1 MRFHAAPEGEPLST
15 KFSVRVDGRALL
27 VYVARVASADPQRR
41 FRAMDDKV
49 NSAEFFDESA
59 FVSFDLLAPARL
71 IISAP
76 AKILSAR
83 VLPTASGVVPQ
94 IAADG
99 SAVSVAVD
107 KPGPLVLEIN
117 GDVVGSLQIFANPPE
132 RDVPRADAPG
142 VMFFGPGI
150 HEVDELRVPSGN
162 TLYLADGA
170 ILRGRPAVERKGGTV
185 VRLEGDHI
193 RLRGRG
199 IIDGSLCPTH
209 SRHLVFVRGRDILLE
224 GVILRDASVWTIP
237 IRESEAV
244 TVSNLKL
251 LGYRA
256 NSDGIDICNSR
267 EVSVRDCYI
276 RTLDDLI
283 VVKTDKGRGAAG
295 AIDVERCVLWNEVAH
310 ALSIGAEL
318 REDVT
323 GVRFA
328 DCDVIHDR
336 GREWTLRVYHCDSA
350 RISDV
355 RFENIRVE
363 ESRRLASLW
372 IGGAVWSRDAERGHI
387 ADVTFAHV
395 AAASGARKIE
405 LKGFDPAH
413 AIERVTF
420 ADVTLGGRPVTES
433 EILRN
438 AFVREVRVV
447 P

>member
-1 MRFHAAPEGEPLST
+1 MTLPPMQTRRLVCSWLLIVSGLFGLVVPTATSAAEGAAVRFHAAPEGEPLST
-15 KFSVRVDGRALL
+15 KFSVRVDGRALP

-185 VRLEGDHI
+185 VIGGLTSSLLLTLVLVPVIYVWIAPGPPVHP
-193 RLRGRG
+193 GG
-199 IIDGSLCPTH
+199 ADG
-209 SRHLVFVRGRDILLE
+209 
-224 GVILRDASVWTIP
+224 
-237 IRESEAV
+237 
-244 TVSNLKL
+244 
-251 LGYRA
+251 
-256 NSDGIDICNSR
+256 
-267 EVSVRDCYI
+267 
-276 RTLDDLI
+276 
-283 VVKTDKGRGAAG
+283 
-295 AIDVERCVLWNEVAH
+295 EVA
-310 ALSIGAEL
+310 ALPAPAL
-318 REDVT
+318 
-323 GVRFA
+323 
-328 DCDVIHDR
+328 
-336 GREWTLRVYHCDSA
+336 
-350 RISDV
+350 
-355 RFENIRVE
+355 
-363 ESRRLASLW
+363 
-372 IGGAVWSRDAERGHI
+372 GH
-387 ADVTFAHV
+387 
-395 AAASGARKIE
+395 R
-405 LKGFDPAH
+405 
-413 AIERVTF
+413 
-420 ADVTLGGRPVTES
+420 
-433 EILRN
+433 
-438 AFVREVRVV
+438 
-447 P
+447 